1 MTTDGTKEGQ
11 NPSQAGDPSVEP
23 KGTSTAPETLTRE
36 SVDAETAK
44 AVQDALS
51 AAGRDAK
58 TITEKSD
65 EAQRILDA
73 AQTTRANVQAEQ
85 ERWQNERDE
94 RDREIILEDPAA
106 LKSLNERIRQR
117 NEASKLARERTE
129 LGDREAKHK
138 ERLEKAEKS
147 EGREAALKNAQTVAT
162 KHNVDAESLIKFT
175 NGSVEAME
183 ELALKLPKKGET
195 KPPLKTDTGGTIG
208 GAQAPESSSGK
219 MKAFFETKHPQGG

>member
-1 MTTDGTKEGQ
+1 MDGTKEGQ
-11 NPSQAGDPSVEP
+11 DSPPAGDSSDQIQ
-23 KGTSTAPETLTRE
+23 GTSTVPETLTRDE
-36 SVDAETAK
+36 
-44 AVQDALS
+44 AVKMRDDALS

-65 EAQRILDA
+65 EAQRILEA
-73 AQTTRANVQAEQ
+73 AQTTRTNIQAEQ
-85 ERWQNERDE
+85 ERWQDE
-94 RDREIILEDPAA
+94 RNEAAREAVSQDPTA
-106 LKSLNERIRQR
+106 LKSLNERIRQEK
-117 NEASKLARERTE
+117 EASKLARERTE
-129 LGDREAKHK
+129 LGDRETKHK

-208 GAQAPESSSGK
+208 GVQAPESSSGK
-219 MKAFFETKHPQGG
+219 MKAFFETKHPQN

>member
-11 NPSQAGDPSVEP
+11 NPSGNPQDPSVEP

-36 SVDAETAK
+36 SVDAEKAK

-73 AQTTRANVQAEQ
+73 AQTTRANLQAVQ
-85 ERWQNERDE
+85 ERLQAERDE
-94 RDREIILEDPAA
+94 ASREAVSQDPEA
-106 LKSLNERIRQR
+106 LKSVNERIRQEH
-117 NEASKLARERTE
+117 EATKLANRKAE
-129 LGDREAKHK
+129 LDEKEAKHK

-147 EGREAALKNAQTVAT
+147 EGREAALKNAQSVAT

-175 NGSVEAME
+175 DGSVEAME
-183 ELALKLPKKGET
+183 ELAPNLPKVGEK

-208 GAQAPESSSGK
+208 GGE
-219 MKAFFETKHPQGG
+219 ETEEDRLNKRYPKTATKKL